1 MSGLRQFWQRWQS
14 LILIIGAAVWTV
26 ITAGASAYW
35 SVRQFQATSEQFQSR
50 LAFERETRDNAR
62 ASAEHEAATTR
73 RIEAQKPFLQKK
85 LDAYFEAIKVTSRL
99 VEWELLV
106 ESPVW
111 KENANRFWQMRWGE
125 LEMVGDAG
133 IRNAARL
140 VGEQIKTL
148 TEIGTIFVGQSNAW
162 RMSYAFPLNTPGAW
176 RRDLSERVC

>member
-62 ASAEHEAATTR
+62 ASAEH
-73 RIEAQKPFLQKK
+73 
-85 LDAYFEAIKVTSRL
+85 D
-99 VEWELLV
+99 
-106 ESPVW
+106 
-111 KENANRFWQMRWGE
+111 RFWQMRWGE

-162 RMSYAFPLNTPGAW
+162 RMSYAFPLNTPRAW